1 MVVALNATPSFD
13 GKPFR
18 FTRQFR
24 LKSPLAIRQAMQD
37 GQSVRKRYDG
47 FRVVCAVPPSS
58 KQSHMPQ
65 FAFVVSRDA
74 GPAVL
79 RNRIKRRLR
88 EAVRIQRDAWPIGPA
103 RVIFRVN
110 ESTVAAAPFLELL
123 AKVDSALQF
132 SKRSLMARS
141 QQKQV
146 TNDQA

>member
-1 MVVALNATPSFD
+1 MVALNATSSLD

-18 FTRQFR
+18 FSRQFR

-47 FRVVCAVPPSS
+47 FRVVCAVAASGSQP
-58 KQSHMPQ
+58 QTPQ

-74 GPAVL
+74 GPAVT

-88 EAVRIQRDAWPIGPA
+88 EAVRIQRDSWPTAPS

-110 ESTVAAAPFLELL
+110 ESTVATAPFLDLL
-123 AKVDSALQF
+123 VEVDSALQF
-132 SKRSLMARS
+132 SKKSVRMRSS
-141 QQKQV
+141 QKQV
-146 TNDQA
+146 NDDQA

>member
-37 GQSVRKRYDG
+37 GQSVRKRYHG
-47 FRVVCAVPPSS
+47 FRVVCAAAALGSVSRI
-58 KQSHMPQ
+58 PQ

-74 GPAVL
+74 GPAVT

-88 EAVRIQRDAWPIGPA
+88 EAVRIQRDSWPTAPS

-110 ESTVAAAPFLELL
+110 ESTVATAPFLDLL
-123 AKVDSALQF
+123 AEVDSALQF
-132 SKRSLMARS
+132 SKRSVIARPS
-141 QQKQV
+141 QKQV
-146 TNDQA
+146 NDDQA